1 MSKIGLVYTTFY
13 LSWSGVE
20 LLSGGGVG
28 WGVKSI
34 FFVKPTYSWAEL
46 GFWQLTQVTQVNL
59 GGISLLR
66 CSGYLLCPTVG
77 TAEVYL
83 TFYLVWN
90 LTWWPLAIVSRTSSW
105 ENDTRAF
112 LNYFHT
118 LPTPGSDMTS
128 TTAIR
133 GTRISMLLGIS
144 LSKMISPS
152 LSKIIST

>member
-105 ENDTRAF
+105 W
-112 LNYFHT
+112 NYRHYSISQLFPYLT
-118 LPTPGSDMTS
+118 Y
-128 TTAIR
+128 
-133 GTRISMLLGIS
+133 TRIRHDQYHCYQGYKDIHAVRDQS
-144 LSKMISPS
+144 
-152 LSKIIST
+152 